1 MSSCLSISLKLITNI
16 WMFVS
21 TAMQKRSR
29 SFKVFSFNA
38 KLLVIVSPIRYV
50 GFYVGFN
57 ATLVLMLTLNLWFIS
72 KFWNQLIKVVLP
84 FVVWLCSLYCTQCT
98 KNEVFQETTDLV
110 TFTEETLDENYQ
122 FLCNESIYSCKEQI
136 YLNA

>member
-1 MSSCLSISLKLITNI
+1 MNDPMSSCLSISLKLITNI

-84 FVVWLCSLYCTQCT
+84 FVVWLCVHCIVHSVK
-98 KNEVFQETTDLV
+98 KNEVFQETTNLV
-110 TFTEETLDENYQ
+110 AFTEEILNGNYL
-122 FLCNESIYSCKEQI
+122 FLCNESI
-136 YLNA
+136 